1 MTEKVIELNSLNPQI
16 AARLLIPLTK
26 WKNYV
31 GRELLIK
38 DQLEILANTKN
49 LSKDVFEVV
58 TKSLE

>member
-26 WKNYV
+26 WKNYA